1 MKKLLFALF
10 FISIHLHAQ
19 LPTTKVISF
28 QEILI
33 AELPSVRDLSMN
45 KKGDEIYF
53 TVQGYQGEFS
63 TIVQSTLIN
72 GKWNPIIIA
81 SFSGKYDDLEPFLS
95 IDELRLYF
103 ASNRPTNASTDTVI
117 DFDIWYVERKS
128 IHDPWLT
135 PINIGAPVNT
145 LQDEFYPCITLSGN
159 LYFTGG
165 GEGTKGKD
173 DIFMSEWVNGKFTVP
188 VSLDTTINSEGYEF
202 NAFIAPDESY
212 LLFTGYN
219 RSGGQGS
226 GDLFISKKT
235 ANGAWGQAES
245 LGVEINSKQMDYC
258 PFVNTNTNELFF
270 TSKRNSL
277 GARKNE
283 FKNLNQLLK
292 EMNSFSN
299 GLSRLY
305 KTSFSINK

>member
-1 MKKLLFALF
+1 MKKIFLVLFLF
-10 FISIHLHAQ
+10 SVHLQAQ
-19 LPTTKVISF
+19 QPTAKVLPFLKN
-28 QEILI
+28 LI
-33 AELPSVRDLSMN
+33 AEIPSVRDLTMN

-53 TVQGYQGEFS
+53 TVQGYQGELS
-63 TIVQSTLIN
+63 TIVHSKLIQ
-72 GKWNPIIIA
+72 GKWNTLAIA

-95 IDELRLYF
+95 NDELRLYF
-103 ASNRPTNASTDTVI
+103 ASNRPTNVSTDTVI

-128 IHDPWLT
+128 IHDPWLN

-173 DIFMSEWVNGKFTVP
+173 DIFMSEWTKGNFSFP
-188 VSLDTTINSEGYEF
+188 VSLDTTINSVGYEF

-219 RSGGQGS
+219 RSGGQES
-226 GDLFISKKT
+226 GDLYISKKT
-235 ANGAWGQAES
+235 ATGTWGQAQP
-245 LGVEINSKQMDYC
+245 LGDEINSKQMDYC
-258 PFVNTNTNELFF
+258 PFVNTQTKELIF

-277 GARKNE
+277 GAREKE
-283 FKNLNQLLK
+283 FKTLKQLFE
-292 EMNSFSN
+292 EMNSYSN
-299 GLSRLY
+299 GMSRLY
-305 KTSFSINK
+305 KTSFSIN

>member
-1 MKKLLFALF
+1 MKKIFFVLFLLSFQ
-10 FISIHLHAQ
+10 LHAQ
-19 LPTTKVISF
+19 LPTTKVMSF
-28 QEILI
+28 QENLI
-33 AELPSVRDLSMN
+33 FDLPSVRDLAMS

-53 TVQGYQGEFS
+53 TVQGYQGELS
-63 TIVQSTLIN
+63 TIVYSKFIQ
-72 GKWNPIIIA
+72 GKWNTLAIA

-95 IDELRLYF
+95 NDELRLYF
-103 ASNRPTNASTDTVI
+103 ASNRPTNVSTDTLV

-128 IHDPWLT
+128 IHDPWLR
-135 PINIGAPVNT
+135 PINMGAPVNT
-145 LQDEFYPCITLSGN
+145 SQDEFYPCITLSGN

-219 RSGGQGS
+219 RTGGQGS
-226 GDLFISKKT
+226 GDLFISKKMED
-235 ANGAWGQAES
+235 GKWGQAES
-245 LGVEINSKQMDYC
+245 LGTEINSKQMDYC
-258 PFVNTNTNELFF
+258 PFVNTTTNELFF

-305 KTSFSINK
+305 RTPFSID

>member
-1 MKKLLFALF
+1 MKKIFLLLFLF
-10 FISIHLHAQ
+10 SVHLKAQ
-19 LPTTKVISF
+19 PTLTKVEPF
-28 QEILI
+28 LENLI
-33 AELPSVRDLSMN
+33 AELPSVRDVAMN
-45 KKGDEIYF
+45 KKGDEIYM
-53 TVQGYQGEFS
+53 TVQGYQGELS

-72 GKWNPIIIA
+72 GKWNPINIA

-95 IDELRLYF
+95 HDELRLYF
-103 ASNRPTNASTDTVI
+103 VSNRPTNITADTVV

-135 PINIGAPVNT
+135 PVNIGAPVNT

-165 GEGTKGKD
+165 GDGTKGKD
-173 DIFMSEWVNGKFTVP
+173 DIFLSEWVNGKFTVP
-188 VSLDTTINSEGYEF
+188 VSLDTTINSIGYEF

-219 RSGGQGS
+219 RPGGQGS
-226 GDLFISKKT
+226 GDLYISKKT
-235 ANGAWGQAES
+235 AKGTWGPAQN
-245 LGVEINSKQMDYC
+245 LGDEINSKQMDYC
-258 PFVNTNTNELFF
+258 PFVNTQTQELFF

-277 GARKNE
+277 GSREKE
-283 FKNLNQLLK
+283 FKDVKKLLK

-305 KTSFSINK
+305 KTSFSIH